1 MNVHICILMSI
12 LLQIFNQFKIIVI
25 WDRKPRNLTEMQVTE
40 NNIVCSQCCTKR
52 SFGLRFAVLTKVLMK
67 T

>member
-1 MNVHICILMSI
+1 MNDHICILMSI
-12 LLQIFNQFKIIVI
+12 LLQIFNHFKIIVI
-25 WDRKPRNLTEMQVTE
+25 WDRKPHNLTERQVTE
-40 NNIVCSQCCTKR
+40 NNIVYSQCCTKL